1 MIQAQSRPSRRR
13 LASLRGQRFRQF
25 WAAFVTPERQLGL
38 DRPGPGSFVR
48 LGHGRYSVGQ
58 GEEDRARPD
67 LGDGAISR
75 NALCDLPTIW
85 KTATHGSG
93 LESGERLF
101 PALEA
106 ANFALFD
113 RPKLEPALPAWAL
126 LRRPRMRCAAQAGAT
141 ARSSCCAVA
150 GCAP

>member
-1 MIQAQSRPSRRR
+1 M
-13 LASLRGQRFRQF
+13 
-25 WAAFVTPERQLGL
+25 
-38 DRPGPGSFVR
+38 R

-93 LESGERLF
+93 LESGGRLF

-113 RPKLEPALPAWAL
+113 RPKPEPALQAWAL
-126 LRRPRMRCAAQAGAT
+126 LWRPRMRCAAQAGAT
-141 ARSSCCAVA
+141 ARSSCRAVA

>member
-1 MIQAQSRPSRRR
+1 M
-13 LASLRGQRFRQF
+13 
-25 WAAFVTPERQLGL
+25 
-38 DRPGPGSFVR
+38 R

-93 LESGERLF
+93 LESGEQLF

-106 ANFALFD
+106 ANFALFE
-113 RPKLEPALPAWAL
+113 RRKPELALQAWAL
-126 LRRPRMRCAAQAGAT
+126 LCHPRMRCALQEGAT

-150 GCAP
+150 GCTP